1 MVTSQ
6 FSPFAQ
12 GIAADPYPAYRA
24 LREQDPVHYNALM
37 DAWVV
42 TRYQDVTFVLS
53 DPRFSANRRQARNR
67 FAQMVEAQALEE
79 RFGPFGRAPTMLT
92 SDPPEHTRLR
102 RLVSK
107 AFTARAV
114 EDLRPRIAE
123 IVAHLLADIRS
134 EGRADLV
141 ASLAY
146 PLPVIVIAEML
157 GVPPEERDRFK
168 RWSDDVAATL
178 GGPFAGAEAI
188 ERGAT
193 AVQELASYLREVIA
207 QRRRQPRGDLI
218 SGLIAAEE
226 QGQVLSEDEILS
238 TSMLLLIAGNE
249 TTTNLIG
256 NGVLALL
263 QNPDQLQR
271 LRDDPSLIR
280 SAVEELLRY
289 VGPVQGTARVATE
302 DVEIGSRRIAAG
314 QVVFALLAAANR
326 DPAQFAEPDRLDIGR
341 QPNPH
346 VAFGDGIHFCL
357 GAPLARAEAQEAIS
371 GLLRQ
376 LPGLA
381 LDGEP
386 EWGGT
391 FIIRGVRRLPI
402 RF

>member
-1 MVTSQ
+1 
-6 FSPFAQ
+6 
-12 GIAADPYPAYRA
+12 
-24 LREQDPVHYNALM
+24 
-37 DAWVV
+37 
-42 TRYQDVTFVLS
+42 
-53 DPRFSANRRQARNR
+53 
-67 FAQMVEAQALEE
+67 
-79 RFGPFGRAPTMLT
+79 MLT
-92 SDPPEHTRLR
+92 SDPPQHTRLR
-102 RLVSK
+102 KLVSK

-114 EDLRPRIAE
+114 EDLRPRIAG
-123 IVAHLLADIRS
+123 IVAGLLAEIRRR
-134 EGRADLV
+134 GKADLV

-157 GVPPEERDRFK
+157 GVPPEERERFK

-178 GGPFAGAEAI
+178 SGPFASAEAI
-188 ERGAT
+188 DRGAT
-193 AVQELASYLREVIA
+193 AVQELASYLREIIA
-207 QRRRQPRGDLI
+207 QRRRQPRADLI
-218 SGLIAAEE
+218 SALIAAEE

-263 QNPDQLQR
+263 RHPDQLQR

-289 VGPVQGTARVATE
+289 AGPVQGTARVATE
-302 DVEIGSRRIAAG
+302 DVEIGGRRIAAG
-314 QVVFALLAAANR
+314 QLVFALLAAANR
-326 DPAQFAEPDRLDIGR
+326 DPAQFANPDHLDIGR

-371 GLLRQ
+371 GLLQ
-376 LPGLA
+376 QFPALA

-391 FIIRGVRRLPI
+391 FVIRGVRSLPI
-402 RF
+402 RV